1 MTPDSVPPAVPP
13 LEASIRGDLLDR
25 WGPLLQ
31 GEALRVA
38 LGYSSGAAL
47 RQSLARG
54 TAPVTLFKIPGRRG
68 HYALTWQVAHWLARQ
83 GTAPAETATASVQ
96 RRPPADP

>member
-1 MTPDSVPPAVPP
+1 MTPDSMPPAVTA
-13 LEASIRGDLLDR
+13 LEASIREDLLDR

-47 RQSLARG
+47 RQSQARG
-54 TAPVTLFKIPGRRG
+54 TTPVTLFKIPGRRG

-83 GTAPAETATASVQ
+83 GTAPSETVAAAMQ
-96 RRPPADP
+96 RRPPAD

>member
-1 MTPDSVPPAVPP
+1 MTPDSVPPAVTA
-13 LEASIRGDLLDR
+13 LEASIREDLLDR

-47 RQSLARG
+47 RQSQARG
-54 TAPVTLFKIPGRRG
+54 TTPVTLFKIPGRRG

-83 GTAPAETATASVQ
+83 GTAPSETVAAATQ
-96 RRPPADP
+96 RRPPAD

>member
-1 MTPDSVPPAVPP
+1 MTPDPIPPAVTA
-13 LEASIRGDLLDR
+13 LEASIRADLLDR

-47 RQSLARG
+47 RQSQARG
-54 TAPVTLFKIPGRRG
+54 TTPVMLFKIPGRRG

-83 GTAPAETATASVQ
+83 GVVPLEATAASAKGG
-96 RRPPADP
+96 RPPIP